1 MGVSTFNSVSITSKK
16 MFGSTYGP
24 WPLSNLMKVA
34 TKMYQTPFSFI
45 ETLVILDISSIK
57 MLHLMAKICE
67 GEGTPRMVVT
77 LN

>member
-1 MGVSTFNSVSITSKK
+1 MTSKR

-24 WPLSNLMKVA
+24 WPP
-34 TKMYQTPFSFI
+34 TPFSFI

-57 MLHLMAKICE
+57 ELHLIAKLCE
-67 GEGTPRMVVT
+67 GGGTPRMVVT

>member
-1 MGVSTFNSVSITSKK
+1 MGVSTSNKVLMTSKR

-24 WPLSNLMKVA
+24 WPP
-34 TKMYQTPFSFI
+34 TPFSFI

-57 MLHLMAKICE
+57 ELHLIAKLCE
-67 GEGTPRMVVT
+67 GGGTPRMVVT